1 MRVDKP
7 KQRPS
12 GQSALFLGAGLFA
25 QRRGTRQRG
34 VGDDHAVDPARARD
48 VHDVVEFGQAQIR
61 RDLEQHRR
69 IAGILAHPLARIDHL
84 GEQVVERRGLLQVAQ
99 ARRVRRGDVDGE
111 IARDRRER
119 LDQLDVIGDAV
130 GRILVGPDIDADD
143 AAMMGA
149 RRKPAQHDLGAVI
162 VEAHAVDHGFIAL
175 EPKQP
180 RPRIAALR
188 LRRHRADFDKAET
201 EPQQRVG
208 HLRALVE
215 ARGHADRIGKV
226 QAEGAHRQLVVVG
239 ARLDRRQQP
248 QALDRHA
255 MRVLRI
261 EPAQQRQRKGVEG
274 ADHGISS
281 GMS

>member
-1 MRVDKP
+1 MRVDNRNNG
-7 KQRPS
+7 RPDNPPCS
-12 GQSALFLGAGLFA
+12 F
-25 QRRGTRQRG
+25 
-34 VGDDHAVDPARARD
+34 ARD
-48 VHDVVEFGQAQIR
+48 CSRNAEGRASVVLATIMPSTRRERAMCTTSSSSLRAEIR
-61 RDLEQHRR
+61 RDFQQHRR
-69 IAGILAHPLARIDHL
+69 IAGILAHALARIDHL
-84 GEQVVERRGLLQVAQ
+84 GEQVVERRRLLQIAQ

-119 LDQLDVIGDAV
+119 LDQRDVIGDAI

-149 RRKPAQHDLGAVI
+149 RSEPAQHGFGAVI
-162 VEAHAVDHGFIAL
+162 VEAQAVDHGFIAL
-175 EPKQP
+175 QAKQP

-188 LRRHRADFDKAET
+188 LRRHGADFDKAET

-208 HLRALVE
+208 HLGVLVE
-215 ARGHADRIGKV
+215 ARSHADRIGKV

-274 ADHGISS
+274 ADHGMSS

>member
-1 MRVDKP
+1 MV
-7 KQRPS
+7 
-12 GQSALFLGAGLFA
+12 
-25 QRRGTRQRG
+25 
-34 VGDDHAVDPARARD
+34 
-48 VHDVVEFGQAQIR
+48 
-61 RDLEQHRR
+61 
-69 IAGILAHPLARIDHL
+69 
-84 GEQVVERRGLLQVAQ
+84 
-99 ARRVRRGDVDGE
+99 
-111 IARDRRER
+111 
-119 LDQLDVIGDAV
+119 
-130 GRILVGPDIDADD
+130 
-143 AAMMGA
+143 GA
-149 RRKPAQHDLGAVI
+149 RRKPPQRGFGAVI

-175 EPKQP
+175 EAKQP

-215 ARGHADRIGKV
+215 ARGHADRIGEI

-248 QALDRHA
+248 QAVDRHA
-255 MRVLRI
+255 MRILRI
-261 EPAQQRQRKGVEG
+261 EPAQQRQGKGVKG